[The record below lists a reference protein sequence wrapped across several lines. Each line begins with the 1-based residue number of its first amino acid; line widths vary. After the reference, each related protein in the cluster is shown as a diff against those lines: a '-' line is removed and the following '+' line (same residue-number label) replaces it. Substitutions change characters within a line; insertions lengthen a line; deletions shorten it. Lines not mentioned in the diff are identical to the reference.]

1 MMLSGIVPDSEP
13 AFAELCPRVL
23 RRDSLSDFNDGCE
36 DFAEMRAVIL
46 QARAAAMNDADAIP
60 APHRRLEIEQD
71 EFVMA

>member
-1 MMLSGIVPDSEP
+1 LVVVALLPPDGLLRFGLYPSEK
-13 AFAELCPRVL
+13 VL
-23 RRDSLSDFNDGCE
+23 DLKGRLRCRG
-36 DFAEMRAVIL
+36 RAVIL